1 MRRERIP
8 FGGFLCFAVRY
19 DRKRLR
25 GDEPLPKIRQK
36 DKEREDEV
44 NFDSY
49 IEETRANAIEEIP
62 QYYST
67 KEEALD
73 NTENI
78 YDNLFVSDSVTGNG
92 SGSYTFDREK
102 AKGLIQDAMYDDRF
116 ISHMDDMGFS
126 SRDIL
131 DQGAEG
137 IDVMLR
143 CAALDQLDME
153 ELINE
158 AY

>member
-1 MRRERIP
+1 M
-8 FGGFLCFAVRY
+8 
-19 DRKRLR
+19 
-25 GDEPLPKIRQK
+25 
-36 DKEREDEV
+36 

-49 IEETRANAIEEIP
+49 IEETRTNAIEEIP

-102 AKGLIQDAMYDDRF
+102 AKELIQDAMYDDRF
-116 ISHMDDMGFS
+116 ISRMDDMGFS
-126 SRDIL
+126 SRDLL

-143 CAALDQLDME
+143 CAALDRLDME

>member
-1 MRRERIP
+1 
-8 FGGFLCFAVRY
+8 
-19 DRKRLR
+19 
-25 GDEPLPKIRQK
+25 
-36 DKEREDEV
+36 
-44 NFDSY
+44 
-49 IEETRANAIEEIP
+49 
-62 QYYST
+62 
-67 KEEALD
+67 
-73 NTENI
+73 
-78 YDNLFVSDSVTGNG
+78 
-92 SGSYTFDREK
+92 
-102 AKGLIQDAMYDDRF
+102 
-116 ISHMDDMGFS
+116 MDDMGFS